1 MANFCEVYKDYQ
13 GWYWRHHFN
22 MSFEDHVNNMSLHEF
37 MELLTNWDME

>member
-1 MANFCEVYKDYQ
+1 
-13 GWYWRHHFN
+13 